1 MSAISPPVQTV
12 LDLFATHLPDLRFGD
27 VDAQSL
33 ARVAQEVQAA
43 SEVVTASQ
51 AAFENAR
58 VTLHERQEALLQQV
72 QRALAYA
79 RVYAE
84 TDEELSARLDAVTL
98 PRPARRART
107 ESPAAHVAHGAS
119 EELVLT
125 SEPQP
130 AKRPRGRPRKVPAP
144 IGAFPMSDTGPTS
157 MPVVLPLEQPIH
169 EGLASTGE

>member
-33 ARVAQEVQAA
+33 ARGAQEVQAA
-43 SEVVTASQ
+43 ADVVTASQ
-51 AAFENAR
+51 ATFESAR
-58 VTLHERQEALLQQV
+58 VVLHERQEALLQQV

-84 TDEELSARLDAVTL
+84 ADETLSAHLDAVTL
-98 PRPARRART
+98 PRPTRRARV
-107 ESPAAHVAHGAS
+107 EIPVAHGTS

-144 IGAFPMSDTGPTS
+144 IGAIHPSAGAPD
-157 MPVVLPLEQPIH
+157 VLPLEEPML

>member
-1 MSAISPPVQTV
+1 MLSIMSASSAISPPVQTV

-33 ARVAQEVQAA
+33 ARVAHEVQAA
-43 SEVVTASQ
+43 ADVMTTAQIALES
-51 AAFENAR
+51 AR
-58 VTLHERQEALLQQV
+58 IALHERQESLLQQV

-84 TDEELSARLDAVTL
+84 ADEVLSAHLEAVTL
-98 PRPARRART
+98 PRATRRARAET
-107 ESPAAHVAHGAS
+107 STSHGTDD
-119 EELVLT
+119 ELVLT

-144 IGAFPMSDTGPTS
+144 GA
-157 MPVVLPLEQPIH
+157 PVVLPLEEPML
-169 EGLASTGE
+169 EALASTGE